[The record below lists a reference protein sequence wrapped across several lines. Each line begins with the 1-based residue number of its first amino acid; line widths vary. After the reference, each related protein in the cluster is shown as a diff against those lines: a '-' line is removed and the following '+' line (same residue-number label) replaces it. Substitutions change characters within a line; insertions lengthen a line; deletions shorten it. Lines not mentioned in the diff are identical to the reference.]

1 MRRTTG
7 LGREAPSLTF
17 MLPVLCSLLLITC
30 GSCQKQPGAAAQTAS
45 TPTPTTTASVTADEY
60 WQNAL
65 EEVYKS
71 PEEVLAQ
78 HQAELRK
85 GIHYPKVLRGEPSRR
100 EVAITFDDG
109 PHPQYT
115 PQILAVLATY
125 HAKATFFVIGKMVEA
140 NPQLVKEELAAG
152 HSVGNHT
159 FHHANLTKVPQR
171 LVETEIQAC
180 GDVLK
185 SAGVTNPC
193 LFRPPGGDY
202 NATVAQVIQSLG
214 YTLVLWTDDPGDY
227 ASPGATVIED
237 RTLRMLSNGAIILL
251 HDGVQETIQ
260 ILPQL
265 LEYLKGRGLKTVT
278 IDEMI
283 KYVPT
288 AAPGPATSSQNGPKA
303 GGK

>member
-1 MRRTTG
+1 MESSRR
-7 LGREAPSLTF
+7 LSRKARIRIVAL
-17 MLPVLCSLLLITC
+17 VILCSALLLAY
-30 GSCQKQPGAAAQTAS
+30 GGCQKQPGATAQTVSNPAA
-45 TPTPTTTASVTADEY
+45 TTTASGTSDEY

-85 GIHYPKVLRGEPSRR
+85 GICYPKVLRGEPGRR

-115 PQILAVLATY
+115 PQLLAILAKY
-125 HAKATFFVIGKMVEA
+125 RAKATFFVIGKMVEP
-140 NPQLVKEELAAG
+140 NPQLVKDELAAG

-159 FHHANLTKVPQR
+159 FHHVNLTKIPPR
-171 LVETEIQAC
+171 LVAAEIQAC

-185 SAGVTNPC
+185 SAGVPDPH

-202 NATVAQVIQSLG
+202 NGKVAQTIQDLG

-237 RTLRMLSNGAIILL
+237 RTLRKLSNGGIILL

-265 LEYLKGRGLKTVT
+265 LEYLKARGLKTVT

-283 KYVPT
+283 KHVP
-288 AAPGPATSSQNGPKA
+288 AATPKPADKPHLR
-303 GGK
+303 

>member
-1 MRRTTG
+1 MG
-7 LGREAPSLTF
+7 SSPSLDRDAPGRIVT
-17 MLPVLCSLLLITC
+17 LLVLCSWLLV
-30 GSCQKQPGAAAQTAS
+30 GSGCRTQPNATAQPANQPTAAS
-45 TPTPTTTASVTADEY
+45 TTAVAPDEY

-65 EEVYKS
+65 EKVYKS

-85 GIHYPKVLRGEPSRR
+85 GTHYPKVLRGEPGRR

-115 PQILAVLATY
+115 PQLLAILAKY
-125 HAKATFFVIGKMVEA
+125 QAKATFFVIGKMVEP
-140 NPQLVKEELAAG
+140 NPQLVKDELAAG

-159 FHHANLTKVPQR
+159 FHHVNLTKIPPR
-171 LVETEIQAC
+171 LVATEIQAC
-180 GDVLK
+180 GDLLK
-185 SAGVTNPC
+185 SVGVPEPH

-202 NATVAQVIQSLG
+202 NGAVAQTIQDLG

-237 RTLRMLSNGAIILL
+237 RTLRMLSNGGIILL
-251 HDGVQETIQ
+251 HDGVQETVQ

-265 LEYLKGRGLKTVT
+265 LEYLKSRGLKTVT

-283 KYVPT
+283 RHAPVATPR
-288 AAPGPATSSQNGPKA
+288 AAGAK
-303 GGK
+303 